1 MIKGDIIILD
11 GLKMA
16 LYYYQAFS
24 KDGKK
29 LSGYLDAGSEVAVKD
44 QLQRKGIFP
53 VKIERAV
60 GGKKKKWWERL
71 FEAKVTPKELIL
83 FTKQLAV
90 LLKAGVPLLQAFE
103 LLSEQFGGKLQSV
116 IVAIKDE
123 LKEGRSLAD
132 VMADYP
138 KIFSN
143 IYVQLV
149 RAGEAS
155 GKLEIILERLDEFL
169 TRRAEISKRVKGA
182 MMMPIMQMIVA
193 VLVVGIMMIKVVPQM
208 AQSFASQKRE
218 LPTITKIVV
227 GMSDIIKSYYILV
240 IGLILLLVVGYIYWS
255 STPSGRRTIDTLKL
269 KLPLINYFTKINAVV
284 QFSST
289 LGMLIESGVNL
300 AEALDIV
307 VNIIDNKVL
316 ADALNNARDNIIK
329 QGKIAE
335 YLKQTNIFP
344 PIAIYL
350 MKTGEETGKLDVML
364 LTIAKNYEEEL
375 GELTDNLTATI
386 GPILLVVMAFVVG
399 FIVIAIA
406 TPMMNMVSL

>member
-1 MIKGDIIILD
+1 
-11 GLKMA
+11 MA

-24 KDGKK
+24 KDGKRV
-29 LSGYLDAGSEVAVKD
+29 SGYLDAGSELAVKD

-53 VKIERAV
+53 IKIERAV
-60 GGKKKKWWERL
+60 GGKQRKWWQRI
-71 FEAKVTPKELIL
+71 FEAGVSPKELIL

-103 LLSEQFGGKLQSV
+103 LLSEQFGGRLQSV
-116 IVAIKDE
+116 IVAIKDD

-132 VMADYP
+132 AMGDYP

-155 GKLEIILERLDEFL
+155 GKLEVILERLDEFL
-169 TRRAEISKRVKGA
+169 TRRAEIRKRVRSA
-182 MMMPIMQMIVA
+182 MAMPILQLIVA
-193 VLVVGIMMIKVVPQM
+193 VAVVAVMMIFVVPQM
-208 AQSFASQKRE
+208 AANFTMQNKE
-218 LPTITKIVV
+218 LPKITQIVV
-227 GMSDIIKSYYILV
+227 NISEFLQHYWIMIIIAAVLC
-240 IGLILLLVVGYIYWS
+240 VVGYSYWA
-255 STPSGRRTIDTLKL
+255 STERGRRIIDGLKL
-269 KLPLINYFTKINAVV
+269 RLPFIKYFTKTSAVV

-307 VNIIDNKVL
+307 VKIINNKIL
-316 ADALNNARDNIIK
+316 ADTLNNARENIIK
-329 QGKIAE
+329 QGRISQ
-335 YLKQTNIFP
+335 YLKETNIFP

-364 LTIAKNYEEEL
+364 LTVAKNYEEDLAEL
-375 GELTDNLTATI
+375 IDSMTSKI
-386 GPILLVVMAFVVG
+386 GPILLIVMAVVVG

-406 TPMMNMVSL
+406 LPMMSLGK

>member
-1 MIKGDIIILD
+1 
-11 GLKMA
+11 MA

-29 LSGYLDAGSEVAVKD
+29 VSGYLDAGSEVAVKD

-53 VKIERAV
+53 TKIERAV
-60 GGKKKKWWERL
+60 GGKQKKWWQRL
-71 FEAKVTPKELIL
+71 FERGVSTKELIL

-90 LLKAGVPLLQAFE
+90 LLKSGVPLLQAFE
-103 LLSEQFGGKLQSV
+103 LLSEQFTGRLQSV
-116 IVAIKDE
+116 IVSIKDD

-132 VMADYP
+132 ALSDYP

-155 GKLEIILERLDEFL
+155 GNLEVILERLDEYL
-169 TRRAEISKRVKGA
+169 TRREEIKKQVRSA
-182 MMMPIMQMIVA
+182 MMMPIMQMVVA
-193 VLVVGIMMIKVVPQM
+193 VLVVGFLMIKVVPQM
-208 AQSFASQKRE
+208 AEQFASQKKE
-218 LPTITKIVV
+218 LPTATR
-227 GMSDIIKSYYILV
+227 ILV
-240 IGLILLLVVGYIYWS
+240 GISSVIQSYWFILAILLALLIVAYNYWI
-255 STPSGRRTIDTLKL
+255 STPNGRRTVDKMKL
-269 KLPLINYFTKINAVV
+269 KLPLIKYFTKTSAVV

-307 VNIIDNKVL
+307 VNIIDNRVL
-316 ADALNNARDNIIK
+316 ADALDAARDNIIK

-335 YLKQTNIFP
+335 YLKQTDIFP

-350 MKTGEETGKLDVML
+350 IKTGKKAD
-364 LTIAKNYEEEL
+364 
-375 GELTDNLTATI
+375 
-386 GPILLVVMAFVVG
+386 
-399 FIVIAIA
+399 
-406 TPMMNMVSL
+406 SLIRCC

>member
-1 MIKGDIIILD
+1 MILD
-11 GLKMA
+11 GQTMA

-29 LSGYLDAGSEVAVKD
+29 VSGYLDAGSEVAVKD

-60 GGKKKKWWERL
+60 GGKQKKWWQRL
-71 FEAKVTPKELIL
+71 FEAKVTTKELIL

-90 LLKAGVPLLQAFE
+90 LLKSGVPLLQAFE

-132 VMADYP
+132 AMSDYP

-155 GKLEIILERLDEFL
+155 GKLEIILERLDQFL
-169 TRRAEISKRVKGA
+169 TRRAEINSRIKGA
-182 MMMPIMQMIVA
+182 LAMPIMQLVVA
-193 VLVVGIMMIKVVPQM
+193 VGVVAVMMGFVVPQM
-208 AQSFASQKRE
+208 AQNFASQKRE
-218 LPTITKIVV
+218 LPTSTKIVV
-227 GMSDIIKSYYILV
+227 GISGVVQQYWLILLIFIILLV
-240 IGLILLLVVGYIYWS
+240 IGYSYWV
-255 STPSGRRTIDTLKL
+255 STPNGRLTMDKIKL
-269 KLPLINYFTKINAVV
+269 KIPGISYFTKMNAVV

-300 AEALDIV
+300 AESLDIV
-307 VNIIDNKVL
+307 VKIIDNKVL
-316 ADALNNARDNIIK
+316 ADTLNSARDNIIK

-335 YLKQTNIFP
+335 YLKQTNMFP

-350 MKTGEETGKLDVML
+350 IKTGEETGKLDMML
-364 LTIAKNYEEEL
+364 LTVAKNYEEEL
-375 GELTDNLTATI
+375 AELTDSMTSKI
-386 GPILLVVMAFVVG
+386 GPILLIVMALVVG
-399 FIVIAIA
+399 FIVVAIA
-406 TPMMNMVSL
+406 VPMMSFGDLNKV